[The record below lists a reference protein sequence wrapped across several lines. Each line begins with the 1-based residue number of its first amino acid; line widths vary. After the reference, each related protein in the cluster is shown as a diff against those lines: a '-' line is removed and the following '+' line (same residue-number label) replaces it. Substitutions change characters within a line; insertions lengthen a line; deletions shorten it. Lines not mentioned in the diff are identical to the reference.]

1 MTILKYTKP
10 ILFFFFLSS
19 RGIGQH
25 KITVATIDASK
36 IPKEIKYSGK
46 IKSAI
51 TWNDRLGENFA
62 VTSET
67 GEFESKNADNGGR
80 DAALYAYHYIR
91 SKNTIE
97 QNWKLY
103 DYVKDCPLDIE
114 ASFLTNTL
122 HVTDLDNDGIG
133 EIWVMYKLA
142 CTGDVSPSEMKII
155 RYEGKHKAA
164 MRGESRV
171 KISEKEYDGGN
182 YTFDKA
188 FNDAPGYFREYAKKM
203 WTKNI
208 SL

>member
-1 MTILKYTKP
+1 MTTLKYTTP

-25 KITVATIDASK
+25 KITIATIDAGK
-36 IPKEIKYSGK
+36 IPKEIKYSGN
-46 IKSAI
+46 IKSGI

-67 GEFESKNADNGGR
+67 GEFESKAADNGGR
-80 DAALYAYHYIR
+80 DAALYAYHFIR
-91 SKNTIE
+91 SNNTIE

-171 KISEKEYDGGN
+171 KISETEYDGGN